1 MVIRRFDV
9 LRNPSSVSNK
19 TFPYFLVV
27 QSEFLHDLPTR
38 AVVPLTR
45 AKSIKGP
52 PATLLNPEFEI
63 DGVRVVMLTQ
73 QIANVPLT
81 ALRSPVASLES
92 HRDAIVRAIDFLFE
106 GI

>member
-9 LRNPSSVSNK
+9 LRNPSSASTK
-19 TFPYFLVV
+19 TFPYLLVV

-45 AKSIKGP
+45 ARSIKGP
-52 PATLLNPEFEI
+52 PAALLNPEFDI

-81 ALRSPVASLES
+81 ALRSPVASLET
-92 HRDAIVRAIDFLFE
+92 HRDAIVRALDFLFE

>member
-9 LRNPSSVSNK
+9 LRNPSSASNK

-27 QSEFLHDLPTR
+27 QSEFLQDLPTR
-38 AVVPLTR
+38 VVVPLTR
-45 AKSIKGP
+45 ARTIKGP

-63 DGVRVVMLTQ
+63 EGVRVVMLTQ

-92 HRDAIVRAIDFLFE
+92 HRDAIVRALDFLFE